1 MTKKEKGR
9 LWDGRSRPATDKY
22 KENFIFKEKTLSEQL
37 QEGFEKERMGLPKK
51 LTEQQMKFAYE
62 LVTNEGRKTAT
73 ECAVDAGFAKDSARQ
88 YASKLQNPKLYPLV
102 VKYIGELREEW
113 QKKYEVTYEKH
124 IAELGQ
130 IRKEALKKGAW
141 SAAVNAEVARGKAAG
156 LYIEQKII
164 RTGKLEDL
172 TTEELESRMK
182 KIIDDYSPILED
194 VPFEE
199 RKDKVKSKQESQKDS
214 LHLSDAS
221 DGKTFLSKI
230 IHHHLHNANVQT
242 LCLFL

>member
-1 MTKKEKGR
+1 MA
-9 LWDGRSRPATDKY
+9 D
-22 KENFIFKEKTLSEQL
+22 
-37 QEGFEKERMGLPKK
+37 QESQMINTRKVGIGYSMGLPKK

-73 ECAVDAGFAKDSARQ
+73 QCAVDAGFEKKWARQ

-113 QKKYEVTYEKH
+113 QRKYEVTYEKH
-124 IAELGQ
+124 IAELAKL
-130 IRKEALKKGAW
+130 RDEARKKGAW
-141 SAAVNAEVARGKAAG
+141 SAAGNMEIARGKAAG

-182 KIIDDYSPILED
+182 KIIDDYSPILEN

-199 RKDKVKSKQESQKDS
+199 IKETVTQTKEGSSKSLDKDS
-214 LHLSDAS
+214 LHLDDAA
-221 DGKTFLSKI
+221 DGEDVPVTE
-230 IHHHLHNANVQT
+230 
-242 LCLFL
+242 